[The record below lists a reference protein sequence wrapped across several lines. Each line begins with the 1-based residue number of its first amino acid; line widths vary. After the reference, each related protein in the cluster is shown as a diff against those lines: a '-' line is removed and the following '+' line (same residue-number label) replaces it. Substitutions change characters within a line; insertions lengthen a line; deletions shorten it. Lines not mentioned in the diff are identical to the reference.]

1 MLFETMK
8 FEPRDMNR
16 IQPFCD
22 RLAKA
27 WEKLTDWRFGQL
39 MVNLMRDY
47 EEMECAICH
56 RKESSKTRCVNGHYI
71 CNECHMAGLDTIIGL
86 CLKSTS
92 RNPVEIIESM
102 MAQPYQK
109 AQNSFLLSARTVLY
123 LKPKDF
129 CWRKGLK

>member
-47 EEMECAICH
+47 EAEHGCDIFYLEEDEMI
-56 RKESSKTRCVNGHYI
+56 R
-71 CNECHMAGLDTIIGL
+71 
-86 CLKSTS
+86 
-92 RNPVEIIESM
+92 IIEN
-102 MAQPYQK
+102 YCK
-109 AQNSFLLSARTVLY
+109 RFTGGD
-123 LKPKDF
+123 KT
-129 CWRKGLK
+129 